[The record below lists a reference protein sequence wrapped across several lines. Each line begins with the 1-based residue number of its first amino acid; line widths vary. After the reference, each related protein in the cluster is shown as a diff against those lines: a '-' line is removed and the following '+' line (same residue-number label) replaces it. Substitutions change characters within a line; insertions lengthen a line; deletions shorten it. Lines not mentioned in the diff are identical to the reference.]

1 MKVDLNTKSN
11 FSCKSKQAREKELHR
26 TPIGSH
32 YPNYELANRLSE
44 EYGTIGGFGRD
55 IPGFPA
61 ESHNYEWVATNY
73 WNSRFSFAHPY
84 YGTEEGVIQLQPVIH
99 YGTNYPFWGPGTP
112 NPSAVA
118 GYLYWWM
125 PASVW
130 AFSGSGGFLSF
141 GDTIFSEESPIPPM
155 GGTNRA
161 ANLYFFDV
169 KNGAQGPSS
178 TGEGTPFDPS
188 GTVEIIDA
196 KTLPSSG
203 LVSVRGE
210 ELVELIS
217 QIISI
222 IKANTLPVQKV
233 KAISK
238 SLAPKAKIVRNK
250 LNINEF
256 VIFFQEVNH
265 KSENRSNRFIR
276 RSIKQR
282 AKRDTKGKKFCTS
295 TKSSIKY
302 RKSFFKVN

>member
-1 MKVDLNTKSN
+1 MPGY
-11 FSCKSKQAREKELHR
+11 Q
-26 TPIGSH
+26 
-32 YPNYELANRLSE
+32 
-44 EYGTIGGFGRD
+44 YG
-55 IPGFPA
+55 PFP
-61 ESHNYEWVATNY
+61 
-73 WNSRFSFAHPY
+73 
-84 YGTEEGVIQLQPVIH
+84 
-99 YGTNYPFWGPGTP
+99 
-112 NPSAVA
+112 
-118 GYLYWWM
+118 
-125 PASVW
+125 
-130 AFSGSGGFLSF
+130 GSGGFLSF

-203 LVSVRGE
+203 LVSVRGGG
-210 ELVELIS
+210 LAELIS

-238 SLAPKAKIVRNK
+238 TLAPKAKIVRNK

-265 KSENRSNRFIR
+265 KSENIEATDLYDDQLN
-276 RSIKQR
+276 KGL
-282 AKRDTKGKKFCTS
+282 KDTKGKKFCTS